1 MIPIYEVIGSVGM
14 YVYFHERTDRSTSGN
29 ELEKKA
35 ASGDLK
41 MKNDIMR
48 PGAAVDIT
56 AKAYDRYRR
65 F

>member
-1 MIPIYEVIGSVGM
+1 
-14 YVYFHERTDRSTSGN
+14 VYFHERTDRSTSGN